1 MYLVYD
7 FHIIKAPHR
16 ETWNCDDSKE
26 GKDEENT
33 NFIINKNVKVDY
45 GWVLSYFMICT
56 MLSVILALTVVIN

>member
-1 MYLVYD
+1 MSVPFPVTMYLVYD

-45 GWVLSYFMICT
+45 G
-56 MLSVILALTVVIN
+56 